1 VSRSVAVEVEQA
13 LGPGVD
19 FERSRNRD
27 LVGVRARASA
37 GWLGF
42 DRAALAGSD
51 DGHGRSVPVLVALP
65 TSTFAGARLEVEV
78 VGGWRLRTGVILVA
92 RVPGGPEPIPELS
105 RAAAGVR
112 DGGTWFDA
120 EAADF
125 EVRRARQRHRE
136 RASHERILGGR
147 AWQANGKRRPEL
159 ARFGTPHS
167 IAEYNLRRLPA
178 RFLRALEGL
187 LDDDERM
194 LYWIERPM
202 ATDVGLMRRLRGF
215 DRRAAVLALTDRP
228 LLWIVDHAQP
238 DRYLSDWGADV
249 ELLPVERIL
258 ATTCRLRGNVIEFAV
273 STLAGARIYLLPPEL
288 GEEVRAM
295 GDLIAR
301 FTPAGA
307 GSLPRRMYPVE
318 PIAFD
323 VQAAARFGQEA
334 EALRLFESAAGRGDV
349 VAFLFSP
356 RRSGQRSPTALI
368 LRSTEIE
375 LDGGRVDVGMRFTD
389 IGAIRVTLSPLIGRI
404 AAGSDLEFTYPAP
417 LADRAAAFVRL
428 ARRALANVS

>member
-1 VSRSVAVEVEQA
+1 MEVEQA

-19 FERSRNRD
+19 FEPSRNRD
-27 LVGVRARASA
+27 LIGVRARAAA

-42 DRAALAGSD
+42 DRAALAGKD

-78 VGGWRLRTGVILVA
+78 VGGWRFRTGVVLVA
-92 RVPGGPEPIPELS
+92 RLSGGPEPIPELS

-112 DGGTWFDA
+112 DAGTWLDT

-136 RASHERILGGR
+136 RASHARILGGR
-147 AWQANGKRRPEL
+147 AWQANGTLPPEL

-167 IAEYNLRRLPA
+167 IAEYNLGRLPA

-194 LYWIERPM
+194 LYWIERPI
-202 ATDVGLMRRLRGF
+202 APDVGLLRRLRGF
-215 DRRAAVLALTDRP
+215 DRRAAVLALTDRQ

-249 ELLPVERIL
+249 EVVPVERIL
-258 ATTCRLRGNVIEFAV
+258 AAGCSQRGDVLEFTVTT
-273 STLAGARIYLLPPEL
+273 TAGTRIYPLPPEL
-288 GEEVRAM
+288 GEELRVM
-295 GDLIAR
+295 GDLVTQFTHAAAR
-301 FTPAGA
+301 G
-307 GSLPRRMYPVE
+307 LPRRIYPVE

-375 LDGGRVDVGMRFTD
+375 LDRGRENVGMGFTD
-389 IGAIRVTLSPLIGRI
+389 IGGIRVTLSPLIGRI
-404 AAGSDLEFTYPAP
+404 AAGSDLGFTYPAP
-417 LADRAAAFVRL
+417 LADRAATFVRL